1 MFALFECC
9 GPPFGGHSSTAHGEL
24 DGPGYRQRAPL
35 KVRLTCPACRSSSEA
50 LFPQHYVIAR
60 TNANMIAGMQ
70 VITRPHI
77 ALLCP
82 VQLVPGRWTRAH
94 ATIEGQEQSASP
106 AFQLTVALEAAL
118 SADPGRLNQLNMQ
131 STAEMQLDDSIPEP
145 LKIMISSTV
154 HHCGMANACLGAPPA
169 DLEIVRFKYRP
180 EPAN

>member
-9 GPPFGGHSSTAHGEL
+9 GPPFWGRSSTAHGEL
-24 DGPGYRQRAPL
+24 DGPGYRQHAPL
-35 KVRLTCPACRSSSEA
+35 KVRLTCPTCRSSSEA
-50 LFPQHYVIAR
+50 LFPQHYTVAR

-70 VITRPHI
+70 VITGPHI

-82 VQLVPGRWTRAH
+82 IQLVPGRWTRAH
-94 ATIEGQEQSASP
+94 ATIEGHENAVGH

-118 SADPGRLNQLNMQ
+118 SADPGRPNQLNTQ
-131 STAEMQLDDSIPEP
+131 STTELLQDDSIPEP
-145 LKIMISSTV
+145 LKLMISSTV
-154 HHCGMANACLGAPPA
+154 HHCVMANACLGAPPA